1 MNRISFLTRSTR
13 SSLCFA
19 VGIALAIALPGLLSA
34 AEPTRVRVLSY
45 NIHHGEG
52 TDGKLDLERIARV
65 ITSVTPDIVA
75 LQEVDKK
82 VTRTGGVDQPAEL
95 ARLTKLRVAFGG
107 NIRFGGG
114 DYGNAVLSRFEIAH
128 EKNHLLPSIDQGEQR
143 GVLEVELT
151 LQGEAPALLFFN
163 THLDARRPDG
173 ERVASARTINE
184 LVAKDPKRPAVLAGD
199 LNDVAESE
207 TLKIFGGEWQK
218 SNDAALPTIP
228 ASRPRRQIDFVLF
241 RPASAWRVVECRV
254 LDEAVASDHRP
265 ILAVFELN
273 QATP

>member
-1 MNRISFLTRSTR
+1 MNRISICVTSTR
-13 SSLCFA
+13 PSLCFV
-19 VGIALAIALPGLLSA
+19 VGIALAIALPVLLSA

-95 ARLTKLRVAFGG
+95 ARLTKLHVAFGG

-114 DYGNAVLSRFEIAH
+114 DYGNAVLSRFEIAR

-143 GVLEVELT
+143 GVLEVELK
-151 LQGEAPALLFFN
+151 LPGEAPALLFLN
-163 THLDARRPDG
+163 THLDARRPDA
-173 ERVASARTINE
+173 ERVASARAINE
-184 LVAKDPKRPAVLAGD
+184 LVAKFPQRPALLVGD

-207 TLKIFGGEWQK
+207 TLKVLGGDWSK
-218 SNDAALPTIP
+218 TNDAVLPTIP
-228 ASRPRRQIDFVLF
+228 ADRPRRQIDFVLF
-241 RPASAWRVVECRV
+241 RPASAWRVAECRV

-265 ILAVFELN
+265 IFAVLEL
-273 QATP
+273 QPATP